1 MLYLLKKIV
10 PVMAFMAAVVL
21 TAPSLRAQEDL
32 VTLKLG
38 TLAPQ
43 HSSWDNILQDMGE
56 KWKAAGVKLQVY
68 PGGQLGDEPDIVT
81 KMRTKQIQV
90 GMVTVVGLAEIDK
103 ACEVLSLPMM
113 YKNNAES
120 DYVRSKMQ
128 PILEKRLEAK
138 GFKVLNWGEAGWVQ
152 FFGKTPILTPDD
164 LKKMKFFIWGDDADM
179 MNIWKSAG
187 FTPIPLSATDILPN
201 LQTGLINC
209 FDTTPVAAL
218 SFQWFA
224 LAPHMTQLNWC
235 PLIGATIIT
244 TDGWNKVPAASRPAI
259 LKAAAEAGKA
269 FKLDIRKNSDKAVDV
284 MKEHG
289 LIVHEITEDQYS
301 QWQKLFESVYP
312 QIADTIVPGDILNEA
327 MKYRDEYRAKVAK

>member
-1 MLYLLKKIV
+1 
-10 PVMAFMAAVVL
+10 
-21 TAPSLRAQEDL
+21 
-32 VTLKLG
+32 
-38 TLAPQ
+38 
-43 HSSWDNILQDMGE
+43 
-56 KWKAAGVKLQVY
+56 
-68 PGGQLGDEPDIVT
+68 
-81 KMRTKQIQV
+81 
-90 GMVTVVGLAEIDK
+90 MVTVVGLAEIDK